1 MQINPATATADTLLI
16 KAKAGAV
23 ATKTGYIKEEDPIAA
38 FKKFQSM
45 TPAEKIRDSILK
57 KMGLREE
64 DIARMPP
71 EKRAA
76 IEKQIEEEIKKSVE
90 AGLAEKGLVVNL
102 EA

>member
-1 MQINPATATADTLLI
+1 MQITTAVPSADTVFI
-16 KAKAGAV
+16 KVMPGEV
-23 ATKTGYIKEEDPIAA
+23 ATKPKDTKEEDPIAA

-64 DIARMPP
+64 DLARMPL